1 MSVRYIRLE
10 GNVENEI
17 ECNKTITTS
26 FSTIYY
32 PVITTVI
39 IVYLFFFFFIII
51 CCRPMRA
58 NFYVLLGLRKPV
70 CCFVRASCISVNKN

>member
-1 MSVRYIRLE
+1 MNANPAISVGCNERSHWKTTVATRFHVTMSVRYIRLE

-39 IVYLFFFFFIII
+39 IVYLFFFF
-51 CCRPMRA
+51 
-58 NFYVLLGLRKPV
+58 L
-70 CCFVRASCISVNKN
+70 